1 MASQTPPPGT
11 APVAAPAPA
20 PSPAPSPAP
29 APAPVPAPSPAPAPA
44 PVPLPLP
51 PPPPPA
57 PAPAPAPVP
66 APAPAPA
73 PVRNQPPPNNN
84 PGPGTPPARTR
95 QQQRQHQRQQ
105 QRHQNRQQAGGGGG
119 GGGNR
124 PPHQQNPPVP
134 VAAPA
139 PVPAPVV
146 PPQPPVVPPVAPVT
160 GGAGAGGP
168 PPAVQLAG
176 GGNNPPPNNNPPNP
190 PQPTRTRRFGN
201 WWIAIWRNFVR
212 YGPIQAIIFA
222 LIVILILIWIFH
234 KELAEMMPSKVMS
247 AAIALRWIKLLMA
260 TILAAL
266 CIWALTRRFMRNVIG
281 MLLLGFLVLWLL
293 YYIGVNWVLPKGP
306 IFSMTTVTD
315 GNTITTYVGDMSDA
329 QSPDRG
335 VQGSAQTPPVIN
347 PPAPLQCFPGN
358 EYYRDYK
365 PLNGNPS
372 FPFTLYCV
380 AVPGGLEYRAG
391 TPEGIRAI
399 EPAALPGIIARTVTI
414 NRRQTAGMPVS
425 CKKMTT
431 VPNPTADPV
440 DQSYFEAHTATQLG
454 GTERMIVQTRADGV
468 RSRST
473 VASAPP
479 NYADENLF
487 PVPPAEMPG
496 IAGEKSDGP
505 KNPNLFD
512 PEYQR

>member
-1 MASQTPPPGT
+1 MANTTPIPPGA
-11 APVAAPAPA
+11 APVVAPAPA
-20 PSPAPSPAP
+20 PSPATSPAP
-29 APAPVPAPSPAPAPA
+29 ATVPAPSTAPATA
-44 PVPLPLP
+44 PVPQPL
-51 PPPPPA
+51 PPPA
-57 PAPAPAPVP
+57 PAPAPVT
-66 APAPAPA
+66 APAPATT
-73 PVRNQPPPNNN
+73 PVRTQTPPNS
-84 PGPGTPPARTR
+84 PGPGTPPGLTR
-95 QQQRQHQRQQ
+95 QQQRQQRRQQ
-105 QRHQNRQQAGGGGG
+105 QRQQNQSNRPPGGGGG
-119 GGGNR
+119 GGTNR
-124 PPHQQNPPVP
+124 PPHTNPP
-134 VAAPA
+134 APA
-139 PVPAPVV
+139 PAVPAPVA

-190 PQPTRTRRFGN
+190 PQPTRTRRFGD

-329 QSPDRG
+329 QSPDRR
-335 VQGSAQTPPVIN
+335 VQGSTQTPPVIN
-347 PPAPLQCFPGN
+347 APVELQCFPGN

-399 EPAALPGIIARTVTI
+399 EPTALPGIIARTVTI
-414 NRRQTAGMPVS
+414 KRKQVAGMPVS
-425 CKKMTT
+425 CKATT
-431 VPNPTADPV
+431 RAPNPTADPI

-454 GTERMIVQTRADGV
+454 SSPERMIAQTRSGGRPRGVVAD
-468 RSRST
+468 
-473 VASAPP
+473 APP
-479 NYADENLF
+479 TNLGESTEEGLF
-487 PVPPAEMPG
+487 PVPAGEMPA
-496 IAGEKSDGP
+496 IAGE
-505 KNPNLFD
+505 KNPNLFA
-512 PEYQR
+512 PEYQER